1 MKLYKSVAAL
11 CAVIGLLGAL
21 PASATTTYTYTN
33 PANSLFS
40 GSFSVASALADG
52 AYSFGA
58 AASRPAGFAEAF
70 FPTYSYVFYGSTV
83 TIAPAL
89 SIFDVNILHGQV
101 STWDI
106 VFATPPTTLYTR
118 TSNYNVG
125 RPAIITDTTSTSGDV
140 QLVHY
145 INLNSTTVN
154 VSVPAGVWSG
164 GGLPAVPEPAAG
176 GMLLIG
182 ILGLMGLTTN
192 RTKLVES
199 DRVS

>member
-1 MKLYKSVAAL
+1 MKLYKSIAAL
-11 CAVIGLLGAL
+11 GAVIGLLGAQ

-40 GSFSVASALADG
+40 GSFSVANALADG

-58 AASRPAGFAEAF
+58 SAPKPAGFAEAF

-89 SIFDVNILHGQV
+89 SVFDVNILHGQV

-118 TSNYNVG
+118 ISNYNVG
-125 RPAIITDTTSTSGDV
+125 RAAIITDTTSTTGDFQV
-140 QLVHY
+140 FHF
-145 INLNSTTVN
+145 INLNSSAVN

-164 GGLPAVPEPAAG
+164 GGMPAVPEPATCS
-176 GMLLIG
+176 MLLIG
-182 ILGLMGLTTN
+182 MIGLAGLTTN
-192 RTKLVES
+192 RKKQAKS

>member
-1 MKLYKSVAAL
+1 MKLYKSIAAL
-11 CAVIGLLGAL
+11 GAAVALLGAL
-21 PASATTTYTYTN
+21 PASATTTYTYIN

-40 GSFSVASALADG
+40 GSFSVANALADG

-58 AASRPAGFAEAF
+58 PASRPVGFAEAF
-70 FPTYSYVFYGSTV
+70 FPAYSYVFYGSTV

-89 SIFDVNILHGQV
+89 SIFDVSILHGQV

-125 RPAIITDTTSTSGDV
+125 RPAIITDITSSTGDV
-140 QLVHY
+140 QSVHY
-145 INLNSTTVN
+145 INLNATAIN

-164 GGLPAVPEPAAG
+164 GGLPAVPEPATA
-176 GMLLIG
+176 GMLMIGFVGLIG
-182 ILGLMGLTTN
+182 LTMKRKKQVN
-192 RTKLVES
+192 S
-199 DRVS
+199 DRG